1 MFLSNKGAGLTA
13 GFARTVGIAVD
24 VRRQNKSIESRQ
36 QNIQRLK
43 EYKSKLI
50 LFPVH
55 EKKKLRKGEA
65 TPEERKLATQLTGHV
80 MPIKNAEPVI
90 EFREITEKEKS
101 FSAFKAIRQART
113 NAKLIGIRAKKAR
126 EAAEADEMKKK

>member
-1 MFLSNKGAGLTA
+1 M
-13 GFARTVGIAVD
+13 
-24 VRRQNKSIESRQ
+24 
-36 QNIQRLK
+36 
-43 EYKSKLI
+43 
-50 LFPVH
+50 H

-65 TPEERKLATQLTGHV
+65 TPEERKLATQLTGQV

-90 EFREITEKEKS
+90 EFREITDKEKA

-126 EAAEADEMKKK
+126 EAAENEEMKKK